1 MRSTDTIVS
10 ADCMLSKRVLAHL
23 ELGILIRLVRTVL
36 GETLDVFDGL
46 VELFLHGQCHDWG
59 SEMVVVGGQLQG

>member
-1 MRSTDTIVS
+1 MRSTDTIIS
-10 ADCMLSKRVLAHL
+10 ADCMILKRIPPHL

-36 GETLDVFDGL
+36 GETLDMLDGL

-59 SEMVVVGGQLQG
+59 SEMVVVGGQLG